1 MIKIK
6 FTKSYQSYVVD
17 KTYTFND
24 DIATALIDLGVAE
37 LCEKSLRMTEDNKMI
52 SLAYENKGL

>member
-1 MIKIK
+1 MIKIR
-6 FTKSYQSYVVD
+6 FTKSYQSYVAN
-17 KTYTFND
+17 KTCTFTD

-37 LCEKSLRMTEDNKMI
+37 LCEKSIRMTEDNKMI